1 MLLEVVEIELRLS
14 PLIAPHKYG
23 GAIHPQHI
31 DGVQRTELAVE
42 IVLESDVVVWVGRGT
57 DIVVGVGGGR
67 SRHRH
72 HSRRLSLQRHPSRRR
87 DSLLLL

>member
-14 PLIAPHKYG
+14 PLIAPHEYR
-23 GAIHPQHI
+23 GAIHPQHV
-31 DGVQRTELAVE
+31 DGVQRAKLAVE
-42 IVLESDVVVWVGRGT
+42 IVLKSYVVVRVGRRT
-57 DIVVGVGGGR
+57 DIVVGVGGGG